1 MKHLL
6 ILLALASNTTA
17 FAQETDEVSDAGEAP
32 AAAIEETNSQEP
44 AEESDEGA
52 PALEKEK
59 DYLEPAIEVPDIIE
73 LGQEVVFDAGPTK
86 IMSLSDHGN
95 PNYSWD
101 FGDGSEIKFGKAV
114 KYTYAEPGVYTVEM
128 KVKQGSQRESIQK
141 QLQVYIKEGVLITDQ
156 AEDRLAEI
164 DAEAAKRGILLHKI
178 TVPKDSSD
186 LSNEDVV
193 IRKFQENL
201 SQLEAAE
208 SIVFYTVS
216 TQGIQS
222 FGQFWALLSA
232 ESQFD
237 LNGKLIVQIS
247 DSSLD
252 RAAKLIQPVY
262 EIMQPEFILLT
273 RPEALSP
280 IFSKPSVA
288 LIVNELSIRGIEAQ
302 RVDAKSRIPV
312 YLPFSRLLNLFS
324 SSGLSQTVIYL
335 LLSVP
340 FLAFVIAFFRQFI
353 GVSTFGVLAPLMLS
367 LALLVLGL
375 QFGMVVFLVVMLVS
389 WAIRVLFDRVEL
401 LYIPKVA
408 LLLSCLALSFF
419 VVLGLAVYFE
429 ASLDLSLTIFP
440 MMVMSSISE
449 KFLSSQ
455 SSEGIRSAMIA
466 VVETVLVALIAY
478 AFVDW
483 AVVKDNVLAV
493 PELIILPILGTIWL
507 GRFTGLR
514 VSEYIKFRSL
524 LREDSQE

>member
-1 MKHLL
+1 MKHIL
-6 ILLALASNTTA
+6 ILLALFSGGGVLAQTLSDETA
-17 FAQETDEVSDAGEAP
+17 DAP
-32 AAAIEETNSQEP
+32 ATEILAETEEEAA
-44 AEESDEGA
+44 AA
-52 PALEKEK
+52 AVLEKEK
-59 DYLEPAIEVPDIIE
+59 AYLAPAIEVPDTIR
-73 LGQEVVFDAGPTK
+73 LGEEVVFDAGPTK

-101 FGDGSEIKFGKAV
+101 FGDGSDIRFGQIV
-114 KYTYAEPGVYTVEM
+114 KYTYAEAGAYTVKM
-128 KVKQGSQRESIQK
+128 NVKQGSQRESIQK
-141 QLQVYIKEGVLITDQ
+141 NLQVYTKEAVLITDKP
-156 AEDRLAEI
+156 DDDLAAV
-164 DAEAAKRGILLHKI
+164 DTEAAKRGILLNKI
-178 TVPKDSSD
+178 IVPKDSSD
-186 LSNEDVV
+186 LSNEDSV

-201 SQLEAAE
+201 KSLEAAE
-208 SIVFYTVS
+208 SIIFYTS
-216 TQGIQS
+216 SAQAIQS
-222 FGQFWALLSA
+222 FGQFWNLLSA
-232 ESQFD
+232 EAQFD
-237 LNGKLIVQIS
+237 LETKLIVQIS
-247 DSSLD
+247 ENSLD

-273 RPEALSP
+273 RPEALNP
-280 IFSKPSVA
+280 IFSKPNA
-288 LIVNELSIRGIEAQ
+288 EAIVNELNIRGIEAT
-302 RVDAKSRIPV
+302 RVDAKSRIPA

-340 FLAFVIAFFRQFI
+340 FLAFVIAFFRQFV
-353 GVSTFGVLAPLMLS
+353 GVSTFGVLAPLMLA
-367 LALLVLGL
+367 LAFLVLGL
-375 QFGMVVFLVVMLVS
+375 EFGMAVFLVVMLVS

-440 MMVMSSISE
+440 MMVMSSMSE

-455 SSEGIRSAMIA
+455 SAEGIRSALIA
-466 VVETVLVALIAY
+466 VVETVLVSLIAY

-483 AVVKDNVLAV
+483 SVVKDNVLAV